1 MHLGGTK
8 EQQLIFLNTHW
19 GSRYTFTPPDTPAGK
34 WTAVASFGQR
44 DKLQEESATDLL
56 HALRQHYTANRPGIE

>member
-19 GSRYTFTPPDTPAGK
+19 GSRYTFTPPDTPAGVK
-34 WTAVASFGQR
+34 VSSVQWNPDSSMSGEAPATWTVGR
-44 DKLQEESATDLL
+44 
-56 HALRQHYTANRPGIE
+56 